1 MVNNGDQR
9 NNDLRCAYDVFS
21 EDHESQ
27 RDELMQLIAKKPN
40 AVVART
46 VADHR
51 WYTLNRMLAALA
63 AVLLV
68 MIGSLI
74 LLNSNTS
81 VAYGIETLTQRLL
94 AVRSLHVRGFLVQKV
109 VNGNGEE
116 ETKQFPVRWYF
127 ERPKRLWL
135 ESYGFS
141 DQGDSKAT
149 VVQQNNTGIDG
160 DLRVSEDPSSGKRI
174 MVPVDPRTSELM
186 VELMIQSLIFEQLV
200 HGPVDQFVKVRTEQA
215 NGIQCDVYEQ
225 KSKSVTGTSGSMQH
239 IWLNPRNGLP
249 VRVDIFRLSSDA
261 EPQLALTLNEI
272 RVNEVAPDDLFPLER
287 DSALLAREFAGIK
300 AVGFSS
306 AGPTRMGT
314 WYALQ
319 LSSTKA
325 LVCWTQHIIVDGE
338 VKWFTHEPTF
348 SLAGKESN
356 EALKVENLREFSSNA
371 VRWRW
376 SLISLSGEEQLTGAT
391 IHATVKYDGNSAFCE
406 ILPLQFP
413 TDRLQEVFDVMQ
425 ELTPSAN
432 GEKIL
437 TLDSVVR

>member
-1 MVNNGDQR
+1 MVNNSDQR
-9 NNDLRCAYDVFS
+9 SNDLRCAYDVFS

-94 AVRSLHVRGFLVQKV
+94 AVRSMHVRGFLVQKV
-109 VNGNGEE
+109 VNGKGEE

-141 DQGDSKAT
+141 DPGDGKAT

-174 MVPVDPRTSELM
+174 VVPVDPRTSELM
-186 VELMIQSLIFEQLV
+186 VELMIQSLTFEQLV
-200 HGPVDQFVKVRTEQA
+200 NGPTDQFVKVRTEHA
-215 NGIQCDVYEQ
+215 NGVKCDVYEQ
-225 KSKSVTGTSGSMQH
+225 KVRSEAGARGSMRH
-239 IWLNPRNGLP
+239 IWLNPRNGFP
-249 VRVDIFRLSSDA
+249 VKVDLYLLSSDA
-261 EPQLALTLNEI
+261 EPQLVLTLNEI
-272 RVNEVAPDDLFPLER
+272 RVNEGAPDDLFPLAS
-287 DSALLAREFAGIK
+287 DSDPLPQELAGIK
-300 AVGFSS
+300 AVGS
-306 AGPTRMGT
+306 ASASPTQLGT
-314 WYALQ
+314 WYGLQ

-325 LVCWTQHIIVDGE
+325 LVCWTQHIIIDDE
-338 VKWFTHEPTF
+338 VKWFTHEPIF
-348 SLAGKESN
+348 SLTGNGSN
-356 EALKVENLREFSSNA
+356 EALKVENLREFASNG

-376 SLISLSGEEQLTGAT
+376 SLISLSGEDRFAGTT
-391 IHATVKYDGNSAFCE
+391 IRATVKHDGKSTSCE

-413 TDRLQEVFDVMQ
+413 KDRLQEVFNVMQ
-425 ELTPSAN
+425 ELTPSAT
-432 GEKIL
+432 GDKIL
-437 TLDSVVR
+437 TFDSMVR